1 MGDLREKLEGELAEH
16 QRESGL
22 HVIGGR
28 DRLIQRLLKALGP
41 FIAEGKAVESESPE
55 QNGTCCR

>member
-1 MGDLREKLEGELAEH
+1 MRDLKEKLESELAEH

-41 FIAEGKAVESESPE
+41 LVAEGNASENDPAE
-55 QNGTCCR
+55 QHGTCCR

>member
-1 MGDLREKLEGELAEH
+1 MGDLREKLESELAEH

-41 FIAEGKAVESESPE
+41 FIAGGKAAERESPE